1 MINVFVK
8 AGILKETT
16 GFKRNS
22 FFVFK
27 EYLDVFY

>member
-1 MINVFVK
+1 MIDVVK

-16 GFKRNS
+16 GFKRNR

>member
-1 MINVFVK
+1 MIDDFVK
-8 AGILKETT
+8 AGILKVTT
-16 GFKRNS
+16 GFKGNR